1 MSSLR
6 LLNETTATSVATVT
20 VENVFTSDYDI
31 YKVQLLRPDLNT
43 GTGTWLD
50 IRLVNTSGSVIST
63 SSYKYASYVFNSDS
77 GFGEDKSQSA
87 NYIRGLRYS
96 SNSSADGGGMDIY
109 VFNPI
114 NSAYTFLIQ
123 QSNSFSTAESKMVGT
138 NMIGVLESNM
148 SIGGIFFTNGGNN
161 FDSVNIKVYGL
172 RVDS

>member
-20 VENVFTSDYDI
+20 ITDIFTSDYDI

-50 IRLVNTSGSVIST
+50 IRLVNISGSVIS
-63 SSYKYASYVFNSDS
+63 SSDYQYASYVFNSDS
-77 GFGEDKSQSA
+77 GFGEDVSTSA
-87 NYIRGLRYS
+87 DYMRGLRYS
-96 SNSSADGGGMDIY
+96 ANSSADGGGMTIY

-123 QSNSFSTAESKMVGT
+123 QSNSFSSAESKSVGTKMVG
-138 NMIGVLESNM
+138 VLKSTM

-161 FDSVNIKVYGL
+161 FDSVNIKTYGL
-172 RVDS
+172 RSS

>member
-1 MSSLR
+1 MSNLR
-6 LLNETTATSVATVT
+6 LLNQTTATSVATVT
-20 VENVFTSDYDI
+20 ITDIFTSDYDI
-31 YKVQLLRPDLNT
+31 YKVQLVKPDLNT

-63 SSYKYASYVFNSDS
+63 SDYSYASYVFNSDS

-87 NYIRGLRYS
+87 NYMRGLRYS

-123 QSNSFSTAESKMVGT
+123 QSNSFSTAESKSAGT
-138 NMIGVLESNM
+138 KMIGVLKSTM

-161 FDSVNIKVYGL
+161 FDSVNIKTYGL